1 MGETTNLPRPFFFLR
16 KIKTEKIKK
25 GFLDLRSSKAHISS
39 HSHNHQSAC
48 HHAQGLRLCS
58 AKPQLNEKPEGST
71 LSDPGK
77 PGMPIERATSSPTES
92 QQMGVGRALRSR
104 FPPFHLTEQ
113 ETEVHWR
120 RVVCSS
126 DPGPS
131 VTESWRGWGPGCCL
145 EFSFHGTRRPR
156 EICARPT
163 PRRAWKSHFT
173 DLHYVNPVGCRLW
186 GPTESDTT
194 EAT

>member
-173 DLHYVNPVGCRLW
+173 DLHNVNLVGCRLC
-186 GPTESDTT
+186 
-194 EAT
+194 ATP